1 MSKKKIRFIK
11 NPFSGPKSGIK
22 IDQLIK
28 THIDEDIYD
37 YEISHTEYAGHAT
50 ILAKEAV
57 DNEYFAVIAVG
68 GDGTINEV
76 GSSLVN
82 TETALGIIPLGS
94 GNGLAY
100 HLGIR
105 RNIITAIQSLNACQL
120 VPIDTG
126 VANGRFFINV
136 AGLGLDATVA
146 YNTKFNSRRGFIP
159 YFFNT
164 LKESLNFKYLSL
176 HIKTQDSEWEGEYAM
191 AVIANGSVYGYDF
204 TIAPQ
209 ALLND
214 GQFDVVLIKKTQVF
228 RYFFLVPRMLNNTI
242 HNSPLVKYFKTSE
255 ITILNKLGG
264 YFHLDGEGFVCEE
277 SIHFKVLPSSILLLS
292 NF

>member
-11 NPFSGPKSGIK
+11 NPFSGTKSGIK

-159 YFFNT
+159 YFINT

-176 HIKTQDSEWEGEYAM
+176 HIKTQDNEWEGEYAM

>member
-1 MSKKKIRFIK
+1 MSKKKIRFIT
-11 NPFSGPKSGIK
+11 NPFSGPKSGVK
-22 IDQLIK
+22 IDELIQS
-28 THIDEDIYD
+28 HIDEDMYN
-37 YEISHTEYAGHAT
+37 YEISYTEYAGHAT

-57 DNEYFAVIAVG
+57 MDEYFAVIAVG

-82 TETALGIIPLGS
+82 TKTALGIIPLGS
-94 GNGLAY
+94 GNGFSY
-100 HLGIR
+100 HIGIR
-105 RNIITAIQSLNACQL
+105 RNIITAIQTLNTCHL

-146 YNTKFNSRRGFIP
+146 YRTKLNSRRGFIP
-159 YFFNT
+159 YFLNT

-176 HIKTQDSEWEGEYAM
+176 HIKTAENEWEGEYAM

-214 GQFDVVLIKKTQVF
+214 GQFDIVLIKKTQVF
-228 RYFFLVPRMLNNTI
+228 RYFLLVPRMLNKSI
-242 HNSPLVKYFKTSE
+242 HKSPLVKYFKTSE
-255 ITILNKLGG
+255 ITILNKAGG
-264 YFHLDGEGFVCEE
+264 YFHVDGEGFECDE

-292 NF
+292 NV